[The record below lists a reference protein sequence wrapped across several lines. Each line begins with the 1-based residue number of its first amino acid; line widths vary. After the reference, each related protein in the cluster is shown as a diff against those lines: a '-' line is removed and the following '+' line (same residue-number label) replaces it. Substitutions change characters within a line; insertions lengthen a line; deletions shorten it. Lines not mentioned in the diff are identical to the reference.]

1 MKHVL
6 AFTLFCACAIGAGCG
21 PGTRPVDEGASPLRL
36 GVNLE
41 TPPYQYRNEQGE
53 IVGTEIDMAKAIAA
67 KMGRKLDIHVMP
79 FEELI
84 PRLHA
89 GELDLGIAMITVTS
103 ARRRDVDFS
112 DSYDSQ
118 GCCFLYRTG
127 ATVPTMIT
135 SFQLLVGTVNATTP
149 DIYLSL
155 HNLNPRRFRTGED
168 AIEALET
175 GKIDA
180 VFYDAVPLRHAAA
193 KSGGKLSVTP
203 LETRENYAI
212 AVRKGQPRLLAV
224 CNEVVRE
231 VLKK

>member
-1 MKHVL
+1 MRIRLPYLIFGIL
-6 AFTLFCACAIGAGCG
+6 ALVVGCG
-21 PGTRPVDEGASPLRL
+21 PATRPVDENSGPLRL

-41 TPPYQYRNEQGE
+41 TPPYQYRNEKGE

-79 FEELI
+79 FEDLI

-89 GELDLGIAMITVTS
+89 GELDFGIAMITVTP
-103 ARRRDVDFS
+103 ARHRDVDFS
-112 DSYDSQ
+112 ASYDSQ

-127 ATVPTMIT
+127 ETVPTMIT

-155 HNLNPRRFRTGED
+155 HDLNPRRFVTGED
-168 AIEALET
+168 AIEALKA

-180 VFYDAVPLRHAAA
+180 VFYDAVPLRHAAE

-212 AVRKGQPRLLAV
+212 AVRKGQPKLLAV
-224 CNEVVRE
+224 CNEVVEE